1 MTKLFQAVLA
11 GIVGAV
17 MGGVLG
23 LAVSYVLVPLL
34 RIPAMEGQAGM
45 FALFL
50 CVPIGA
56 AAGFIVAAVWFLRAR
71 GVRGFGPLASHLAIV
86 AGGTAAV
93 VWGCYWYLFV
103 KAVPLNPDG
112 PAPQLSF
119 EIRLPAGATV
129 PPSPEQIHIY
139 LDSSGH
145 RSNARLFP
153 NQFRRD
159 GERPVIIGAV
169 DMPYR
174 SDLRL
179 LHLDRPGEIGRI
191 FHILLSSIP
200 DHSAE
205 FGPWERVRYLDMA
218 VESGPA
224 FSRPDDTHEIRYRAI
239 WPRRGI
245 VLD

>member
-1 MTKLFQAVLA
+1 MTRLLQAVPA
-11 GIVGAV
+11 GIAGALV
-17 MGGVLG
+17 GGVLG
-23 LAVSYVLVPLL
+23 LAASYVFVPLL

-56 AAGFIVAAVWFLRAR
+56 AAGFVVAAAWFLRAR
-71 GVRGFGPLASHLAIV
+71 GVHGFGPLAGHLAIV

-93 VWGCYWYLFV
+93 VWGIYWYLFV
-103 KAVPLNPDG
+103 KAEPLNPNG

-119 EIRLPAGATV
+119 EIRLPAGATL
-129 PPSPEQIHIY
+129 PASLEQIKVY
-139 LDSSGH
+139 LDSSGR
-145 RSNARLFP
+145 RSVARLFP
-153 NQFRRD
+153 KQFRRD
-159 GERPVIIGAV
+159 DIRTVLVGAV

-174 SDLRL
+174 SDHRL

-191 FHILLSSIP
+191 FHILLPSIP

-205 FGPWERVRYLDMA
+205 FGPWERVRYLDMT